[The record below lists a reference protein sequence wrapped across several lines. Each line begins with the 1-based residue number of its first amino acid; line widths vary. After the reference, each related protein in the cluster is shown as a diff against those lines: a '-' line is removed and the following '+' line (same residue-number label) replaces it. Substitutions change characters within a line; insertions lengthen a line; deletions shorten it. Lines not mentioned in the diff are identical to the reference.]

1 MIKAILLYSMAVWPK
16 VALVGLMA
24 FTVFASLA
32 LVQPPRAIA
41 KDCKSGPLRVA
52 IDVGHSRRDPGAISA
67 SGRTE
72 FSFNQRFVNELIE
85 RAKDDKRIAW
95 IRINPSGGPIKLRE
109 RVRQAAEQN
118 ADLFVSIHHDSVNGR
133 YVTWPKKGGPFKG
146 PVSYAF
152 RGFSMFVSREN
163 PEFEQS
169 VRFAEA
175 VAMRFKKAGFV
186 QTLHHGEPIKGE
198 NREILRW
205 DLGLYNA
212 PFAVVRAATMPS
224 VLLELG
230 VLVHPDE
237 EKAMDDPG
245 VRQRKADAILAAM
258 VAWCE
263 AKSK

>member
-1 MIKAILLYSMAVWPK
+1 MIKAILLYSVAVWPK
-16 VALVGLMA
+16 AAFVGLMA
-24 FTVFASLA
+24 LSA
-32 LVQPPRAIA
+32 LVSLSLITPPRAIA
-41 KDCKSGPLRVA
+41 KECKQGPLRVA
-52 IDVGHSRRDPGAISA
+52 IDTGHSIRDPGAISA

-72 FSFNQRFVNELIE
+72 FSFNRRFVNELIAMVE
-85 RAKDDKRIAW
+85 GDTRFEF
-95 IRINPSGGPIKLRE
+95 IRINPSGGRIKLRE

-133 YVTWPKKGGPFKG
+133 YVTWPKKDGPFKG

-152 RGFSMFVSREN
+152 RGFSMFVSRDN
-163 PEFEQS
+163 PQFDAS

-175 VAMRFKKAGFV
+175 VATRFKKAGFT

-212 PFAVVRAATMPS
+212 PFAVVKAATMPS

-237 EKAMDDPG
+237 EKMLDDPD
-245 VRQRKADAILAAM
+245 VRKRKAEAILAAM
-258 VAWCE
+258 VAWCG
-263 AKSK
+263 AG